1 MRLLGVDFGS
11 KRIGIAIAEAEHGI
25 ITTRLPIAP
34 TGTLKKDAAM
44 LAQLAKKEE
53 AQGIVLGLPL
63 EPGGVEGRM
72 AKIARV
78 LAREIEEA
86 GCHVELVDETLTSV
100 EAEAEMAAGGL
111 KASQRKK
118 LRDGEAARLIL
129 ERFLNG
135 KKD

>member
-1 MRLLGVDFGS
+1 VRLLGVDFGS
-11 KRIGIAIAEAEHGI
+11 KRIGIAVAEAEHGI
-25 ITTRLPIAP
+25 ITPRLPIAP
-34 TGTLKKDAAM
+34 TGTLRKDAAM
-44 LAQLAKKEE
+44 LVALAKKEE
-53 AQGIVLGLPL
+53 AQAIVLGLPL

-78 LAREIEEA
+78 LANEIETA

-100 EAEAEMAAGGL
+100 EAESELAAGGL

>member
-1 MRLLGVDFGS
+1 MRLLGVDWGM
-11 KRIGIAIAEAEHGI
+11 KRIGIAVGEAEHGI
-25 ITTRLPIAP
+25 ITTRLPITP
-34 TGTLKKDAAM
+34 TGTLKKDAVL
-44 LAQLAKKEE
+44 LAQYAKKEE
-53 AQGIVLGLPL
+53 AEAIILGLPL
-63 EPGGVEGRM
+63 EPGGEEGRM

-86 GCHVELVDETLTSV
+86 GCRVELVDETLTSV